1 MSSSKRNGY
10 LVLAAMIFAVAMTFI
25 DQTIV
30 SISVPEI
37 QRELGLTETG
47 IQWIIN
53 GYLLTLAALFA
64 FGGKIADVFGRRKM
78 VVLGVLIFATAS
90 ALCGATP
97 KGDIAEAWMIGFR
110 LIQGAGAAI
119 MFPAALAIVMASFP
133 IERRGQA
140 VAIFFGIT
148 GALTSVG
155 PIAGG
160 YLTEWTWRAIF
171 WVNIPVAIIALV
183 LIFISKPDD
192 KARPQKVDYRGAV
205 LIAIG
210 MGLTVLGFQQS
221 ANWGWSSPLT
231 WGAIVLG
238 LIVLAIF
245 VRNQLNSDNPLLKL
259 QIFKDR
265 AFAANNAILFLLS
278 IAFVPLFFFAS
289 TYAQISLGDDPSD
302 AGLYLLVFFGGFGL
316 ASQWGGKIL
325 DTRGARHAVV
335 PGSIIAAVGFYFW
348 ATKLTEISPDGGGLG
363 AQWPF
368 IVLAG
373 IGLGLVLSP
382 ASTDAINRAPNTS
395 YGEATGITQTVR
407 NFAASFGLAILG
419 TILLT
424 QNRANI
430 ENSLGGLGIPT
441 EKADA
446 IAQSLSQSGGGDRGQ
461 FIGELGSKAEKAFS
475 AVQLDYAMA
484 TRTVFYVMAGVM
496 AVCFVVALLF
506 SPPGKMEEV
515 LVTDED
521 LDAGPAGGPGDG
533 AGTGPGPGS

>member
-1 MSSSKRNGY
+1 MEASNSKRDGY

-37 QRELGLTETG
+37 QKELGLTETG
-47 IQWIIN
+47 VQWIIN

-64 FGGKIADVFGRRKM
+64 FGGKVADVFGRRKM
-78 VVLGVLIFATAS
+78 VVVGVVIFAVAS

-97 KGDIAEAWMIGFR
+97 SGSIAEAWMITFR

-119 MFPAALAIVMASFP
+119 MFPAALAIIMSAFP

-160 YLTEWTWRAIF
+160 YLTEIDWRAIF

-183 LIFISKPDD
+183 LIGISKPED
-192 KARPQKVDYRGAV
+192 RPRHQKVDYRGAV
-205 LIAIG
+205 LISIG

-221 ANWGWSSPLT
+221 ANWGWSNPLT

-238 LIVLAIF
+238 LIVLALF
-245 VRNQLNSDNPLLKL
+245 VRNQLNSENPLLKL
-259 QIFKDR
+259 EIFRDR

-302 AGLYLLVFFGGFGL
+302 AGLYLLVFFAGFGL

-325 DTRGARHAVV
+325 DTKGARHAVV

-368 IVLAG
+368 IVIAG

-407 NFAASFGLAILG
+407 NFSASLGLAVLG
-419 TILLT
+419 TLLLT
-424 QNRANI
+424 QNKSNI
-430 ENSLGGLGIPT
+430 ETSLAKLDIST
-441 EKADA
+441 AEADKV
-446 IAQSLSQSGGGDRGQ
+446 AQSLSQSGGGDRSQ
-461 FIGELGSKAEKAFS
+461 FAAELGSKAEQVFG

-484 TRTVFYVMAGVM
+484 TRSVFYVMAGVM

-515 LVTDED
+515 LATDEE
-521 LDAGPAGGPGDG
+521 LEGEPG
-533 AGTGPGPGS
+533 APRGSDDR